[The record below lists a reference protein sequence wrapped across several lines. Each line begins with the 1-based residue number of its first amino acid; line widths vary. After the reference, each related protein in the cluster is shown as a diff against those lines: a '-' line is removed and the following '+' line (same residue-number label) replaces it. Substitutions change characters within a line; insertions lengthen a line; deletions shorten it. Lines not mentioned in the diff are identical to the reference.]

1 MFMSSSNNKPPL
13 ISVTPMKNL
22 LSLLLL
28 SSTLITPVV
37 QALDCDWRLKILN
50 EQTREIQ
57 YFDVTLDAP
66 TVHLELET
74 HGHTGMCAALAETA
88 DSGDSE
94 FSEIV
99 PTYESATLICG
110 LAPKGSMFSPT
121 MTRGFKY
128 DLPDGLWKKRLA
140 KLTFNQAVSL
150 DGKTAT
156 GRASEPLYTATLKCI
171 VD

>member
-1 MFMSSSNNKPPL
+1 
-13 ISVTPMKNL
+13 MKKL
-22 LSLLLL
+22 LSVVLL

-50 EQTREIQ
+50 EQTREIR

-99 PTYESATLICG
+99 QTYESATLICG

-128 DLPDGLWKKRLA
+128 DLPGGLWKKRLA

-156 GRASEPLYTATLKCI
+156 GKTSEPLYTATLKCI

>member
-1 MFMSSSNNKPPL
+1 
-13 ISVTPMKNL
+13 MKNL
-22 LSLLLL
+22 LSVVLFLH
-28 SSTLITPVV
+28 TLITPVV

-50 EQTREIQ
+50 EQTREIR

-66 TVHLELET
+66 TVQIELET
-74 HGHTGMCAALAETA
+74 HGHAGMCAALAETA
-88 DSGDSE
+88 DSGNSE
-94 FSEIV
+94 FAEIV

-128 DLPDGLWKKRLA
+128 DLPGGLWKKRAA
-140 KLTFNQAVSL
+140 KLSFNQAVSL
-150 DGKTAT
+150 NGNTAT
-156 GRASEPLYTATLKCI
+156 GRPSEPLYTATLKCI